1 MQATSP
7 RPPSADAFGV
17 SADAPL
23 DERPPPPPKR
33 GRGALQ
39 WALAAFGVLLLAAL
53 VYQAGPRRLAGHL
66 VALGA
71 WAPIIFVPY
80 AVAAAFDAAGWRATF
95 VPLRPSFWLL
105 YVVRLVGEALNS
117 ITPAAYMGGEP
128 VKAYVL
134 HRFGVPLTDAATSV
148 ILAKTALT
156 IAQIAFVI
164 LGLALFF
171 VARGA
176 TPGDLALLAGAIA
189 MGAAVAALLV
199 RWQRRGLVA
208 SVVRLARKI
217 LPRAQFLIRLEER
230 APAIDERL
238 RSFYRDR
245 KADACASVLWHLL
258 GWIAGA
264 GEVFAIMVLIGHP
277 VSWRD
282 AIVIEALAQPARLV
296 GLIVPATLGVQ
307 EAGGMLIFRLLGFAP
322 ELGLTLMLLKRVR
335 EIGYSLLGLA
345 LLPRLRPRA

>member
-7 RPPSADAFGV
+7 RSPSADAFGV
-17 SADAPL
+17 DADAPV
-23 DERPPPPPKR
+23 DERPPLPPQR

-39 WALAAFGVLLLAAL
+39 WALATFGLLLLAAL
-53 VYQAGPRRLAGHL
+53 VYQAGPARLAGHL
-66 VALGA
+66 EALGP
-71 WAPIIFVPY
+71 WAPVIFIPY

-95 VPLRPSFWLL
+95 VSLRPSFWLL

-171 VARGA
+171 LARGA
-176 TPGDLALLAGAIA
+176 TALDVALLAGAIA
-189 MGAAVAALLV
+189 MGAAVTALLV
-199 RWQRRGLVA
+199 RWQQRGLVG
-208 SVVRLARKI
+208 SLVRLARKI
-217 LPRAQFLIRLEER
+217 LRRAQFLVRLEER

-245 KADACASVLWHLL
+245 KLDACASVVWHLL
-258 GWIAGA
+258 GWIAGG
-264 GEVFAIMVLIGHP
+264 GEVFAIMLLIGHP

-282 AIVIEALAQPARLV
+282 AIVIEALAQPARLI
-296 GLIVPATLGVQ
+296 GLVVPATLGVQ
-307 EAGGMLIFRLLGFAP
+307 EAGGMLIFRMLGLAP
-322 ELGLTLMLLKRVR
+322 ELGLALMLLKRVR
-335 EIGYSLLGLA
+335 EIGYSVLGLA
-345 LLPRLRPRA
+345 ILPRLHPRG